1 LNSRAYGN
9 CKVFAEKVKLKDQNH
24 QITMESP
31 KWNVVIDK
39 ALEVLRMSDNGY
51 VMLDMY
57 NNLLTPEEA
66 AFKKLTV
73 TPYNAAKFIQT
84 QFSALGL
91 DISDKHL
98 RIKLIALLEEYD
110 RLQKLKG

>member
-1 LNSRAYGN
+1 
-9 CKVFAEKVKLKDQNH
+9 
-24 QITMESP
+24 METP
-31 KWNVVIDK
+31 KWNLVIDK
-39 ALEVLRMSDNGY
+39 SLEVLRMSDKGF

-66 AFKKLTV
+66 AFKKIVV
-73 TPYNAAKFIQT
+73 TPYNAAKFIQN

-91 DISDKHL
+91 NIADKHV

-110 RLQKLKG
+110 RLEKSKMR

>member
-1 LNSRAYGN
+1 
-9 CKVFAEKVKLKDQNH
+9 
-24 QITMESP
+24 METP
-31 KWNVVIDK
+31 KWNLVIDK
-39 ALEVLRMSDNGY
+39 ALEVLRMSDKGF

-66 AFKKLTV
+66 AFKKISV

-91 DISDKHL
+91 DISDKHV

-110 RLQKLKG
+110 RLQKEKLG